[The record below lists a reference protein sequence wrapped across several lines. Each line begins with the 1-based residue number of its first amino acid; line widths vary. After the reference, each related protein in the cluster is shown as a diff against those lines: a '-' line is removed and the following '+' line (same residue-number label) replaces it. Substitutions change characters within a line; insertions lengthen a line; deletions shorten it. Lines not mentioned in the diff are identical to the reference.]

1 MSRWDRLHMMMV
13 PRAAAPLLTEYH
25 RGGPLGFLRIVY
37 CPIEVLSDVAMGSAA
52 LRIGYHAT
60 SALEKNIEYALIEEC
75 TPF

>member
-1 MSRWDRLHMMMV
+1 M
-13 PRAAAPLLTEYH
+13 
-25 RGGPLGFLRIVY
+25 GGISSVDSEGSCIL
-37 CPIEVLSDVAMGSAA
+37 PIEVLSDVAMGSAA